1 MPHSDRAQSR
11 PGGIKIVS
19 WNCNGLGHVV
29 KRAKVFSHLKSL
41 GADIVLLQET
51 HIKSSAQAKLR
62 VGWIGQIY
70 QSNFDAKARGV
81 AILIRK
87 NIPFVYSSS
96 ISDPNGRYIIVAG
109 TLNSK
114 PVTLVNLYGPNFD
127 DPLFFQRVFKDI
139 PNISDTSVIVGG
151 DFNCTLDPLLDKQL
165 SRSLQQSNA
174 SVCLNTLMTNLN
186 IVDIWRLTHP
196 TDRDYSFFS
205 SVHKSYSR
213 IDYFLL
219 DSKLISAAESVTYH
233 PILITDHS
241 PVSMV
246 LKLDNMSTGRRP
258 WRLDAYLLKD
268 EAFCQYLKEQIA
280 FFL

>member
-1 MPHSDRAQSR
+1 
-11 PGGIKIVS
+11 
-19 WNCNGLGHVV
+19 
-29 KRAKVFSHLKSL
+29 
-41 GADIVLLQET
+41 
-51 HIKSSAQAKLR
+51 
-62 VGWIGQIY
+62 
-70 QSNFDAKARGV
+70 
-81 AILIRK
+81 
-87 NIPFVYSSS
+87 
-96 ISDPNGRYIIVAG
+96 
-109 TLNSK
+109 
-114 PVTLVNLYGPNFD
+114 
-127 DPLFFQRVFKDI
+127 
-139 PNISDTSVIVGG
+139 
-151 DFNCTLDPLLDKQL
+151 
-165 SRSLQQSNA
+165 
-174 SVCLNTLMTNLN
+174 MTNLN

-268 EAFCQYLKEQIA
+268 ETFCQYLKEQIA
-280 FFL
+280 FFLGTNDTGDVDDSTLWESLKAVIRGYMISYTSERKKRANTRMREIKKS